1 MKAFASSARV
11 AGVVRVAYAALF
23 LAATF
28 AAAACRGSSGAAQ
41 AFPSADVPAA
51 TEPRGAYE
59 YTANLPG
66 HQLKGVIA
74 VLADTIILEAGT
86 GLCKAVPETVNP
98 RGVLYEC
105 FSVGRYDRVTFWID
119 RFSTQQWRWTAT
131 ERVVRNRRVCG
142 AYEVRGGQRVCI
154 REENETYEVQVP
166 HSGRLTV
173 LPRGR

>member
-1 MKAFASSARV
+1 MTSVHARV
-11 AGVVRVAYAALF
+11 ARAGPIVWLALALVAAGTLM
-23 LAATF
+23 
-28 AAAACRGSSGAAQ
+28 ACRSGSGAAQ
-41 AFPSADVPAA
+41 AFPSAAVDAPSV
-51 TEPRGAYE
+51 PRGAYE

-66 HQLKGVIA
+66 HQVNGIIA
-74 VLADTIILEAGT
+74 VLADTIILQPGT
-86 GLCKAVPETVNP
+86 GQCKPVPGTVNS

-105 FSVGRYDRVTFWID
+105 FSVGRYDHVTFWID
-119 RFSTQQWRWTAT
+119 RFSTQQWRWTAS

-142 AYEVRGGQRVCI
+142 AYEVRGGQRICV